1 MPRKFLKKWTPD
13 PAKLK
18 AQRHLRFFGDVLHAS
33 YLWQFNRGS
42 VAKACAIGFFCM
54 WIPVPFQ
61 TVLAAVGAVFF
72 RANLPV
78 SVALVFITNPLTMPP
93 MFYFCFKIGALLIGT
108 PAQKF
113 NFELSI
119 GWLANGMLLIWKPF
133 LLGVSLVAVV
143 SSVIAYYGTLL
154 LWRLHILQKLR
165 SGRALK
171 TRRRQ

>member
-18 AQRHLRFFGDVLHAS
+18 EHKHLRFLGDVLHAS
-33 YLWQFNRGS
+33 YLWQFNRVN

-61 TVLAAVGAVFF
+61 TVLAAACAVFF

-93 MFYFCFKIGALLIGT
+93 MFYFCYKLGTVLLGI

-119 GWLANGMLLIWKPF
+119 HWLANGMLLIWKPLF
-133 LLGVSLVAVV
+133 LGVALVAIV
-143 SSVIAYYGTLL
+143 SSGAAYYGALL
-154 LWRLHILQKLR
+154 VWRLHIIQRLR
-165 SGRALK
+165 SSRAARS
-171 TRRRQ
+171 RRRT

>member
-18 AQRHLRFFGDVLHAS
+18 AHRHLHFFGDTLHAS
-33 YLWQFNRGS
+33 FLWQFNRGN

-61 TVLAAVGAVFF
+61 TVLAAAGAVFF

-93 MFYFCFKIGALLIGT
+93 MFYFCYKLGTLLLGI

-119 GWLANGMLLIWKPF
+119 DWLANGMLLIWKPLF
-133 LLGVSLVAVV
+133 LGVSLVAVV
-143 SSVIAYYGTLL
+143 SSVVAYYGTLL
-154 LWRLHILQKLR
+154 LWRLHIIQKLR
-165 SGRALK
+165 SSRAVK
-171 TRRRQ
+171 ARRRQ